1 MRLYLNTGQT
11 STVKVGLVLGGDTV
25 GLPKSPL
32 RPKVNPRD
40 TQRIPKGYPTDT
52 QGKSNGATP

>member
-11 STVKVGLVLGGDTV
+11 STVKVGLELGGDTV

-40 TQRIPKGYPTDT
+40 TQ
-52 QGKSNGATP
+52 GKSNGATP